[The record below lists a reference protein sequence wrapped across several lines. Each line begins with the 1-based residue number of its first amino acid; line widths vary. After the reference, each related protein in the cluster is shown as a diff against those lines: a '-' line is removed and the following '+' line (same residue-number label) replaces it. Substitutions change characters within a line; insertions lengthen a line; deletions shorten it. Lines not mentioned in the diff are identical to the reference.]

1 MDALDNV
8 ISPLRDFTKDS
19 VCLFKRCHKPD
30 CKGIPSIS
38 SSYFEFTKVALC
50 IVINIALMGF
60 IELFVKL
67 IFISIKNIIV
77 GST

>member
-8 ISPLRDFTKDS
+8 IYPLRDFAIDT

-30 CKGIPSIS
+30 CK
-38 SSYFEFTKVALC
+38 EFTKVALC
-50 IVINIALMGF
+50 IAINFAVMGF